1 VQSIVLKIL
10 KEVFMEKEEIF
21 EDLFRAIIDLDESK
35 GREAA
40 NLIIEEKL
48 DPLEGIG
55 KGLSKGMEVIGER
68 FEKLEI
74 YLPELIMAGDVF
86 NAAMEI
92 LEPEILARGK
102 SVAKKGTI
110 VIGTA
115 KGDIHEI
122 GKDIVAMLLKTA
134 GFEVYNLGKDVPT
147 PTFLQEAERAKAD
160 IIGVSALLTTTL
172 LGQKDLIDL
181 LKETGK
187 RSRYIVMVGGGPT
200 SQDWA
205 DKIGADGHGRTA
217 KEAVSVALKL
227 ISKRRERR
235 ND

>member
-1 VQSIVLKIL
+1 MD
-10 KEVFMEKEEIF
+10 KEAIF
-21 EDLFRAIIDLDESK
+21 ENLFNAIVDVDEEKARRS
-35 GREAA
+35 A
-40 NLIIEEKL
+40 NELVKEKL
-48 DPLEGIG
+48 DPLEGIE
-55 KGLSKGMEVIGER
+55 KGLSKGMEVTGER

-102 SVAKKGTI
+102 SVARKGTI

-134 GFEVYNLGKDVPT
+134 GFEVYNLGKDVST
-147 PTFLQEAERAKAD
+147 PTFLQEAEKVKAD

-187 RSRYIVMVGGGPT
+187 RDRYMVMVGGGPT

-205 DKIGADGHGRTA
+205 DKIGADGYGVTA

-227 ISKRRERR
+227 ISKKRA
-235 ND
+235 

>member
-1 VQSIVLKIL
+1 MDR
-10 KEVFMEKEEIF
+10 EAIF
-21 EDLFRAIIDLDESK
+21 EDLFSAIVDVD
-35 GREAA
+35 
-40 NLIIEEKL
+40 EEKARRAADEL
-48 DPLEGIG
+48 VREKIDPLEGIE
-55 KGLSKGMEVIGER
+55 KGLSKGMDVIGEQ
-68 FEKLEI
+68 FEKFEI

-92 LEPEILARGK
+92 LEPEIMARGK
-102 SVAKKGTI
+102 SVARKGTI

-134 GFEVYNLGKDVPT
+134 GFEVHDLGKDVST
-147 PTFLQEAERAKAD
+147 PTFLQEAEKAKAD

-172 LGQKDLIDL
+172 LGQQDLIDL
-181 LKETGK
+181 LKETGN
-187 RSRYIVMVGGGPT
+187 RDRYMVMVGGGPT

-205 DKIGADGHGRTA
+205 DKIGADGYGVTA

-227 ISKRRERR
+227 ISKKRV
-235 ND
+235 

>member
-1 VQSIVLKIL
+1 MG
-10 KEVFMEKEEIF
+10 KEAIF
-21 EDLFRAIIDLDESK
+21 ENLFNAIVGISEERVK
-35 GREAA
+35 KAA
-40 NLIIEEKL
+40 NELVKGKI
-48 DPLEGIG
+48 DPLEGIE

-86 NAAMEI
+86 NSAMEI

-134 GFEVYNLGKDVPT
+134 GFEVHNIGKDVPT
-147 PTFLQEAERAKAD
+147 PTFLQEAEKAKAD

-172 LGQKDLIDL
+172 LGQKNLIDL
-181 LKETGK
+181 LRETGK
-187 RSRYIVMVGGGPT
+187 RNRYIVMVGGGPT

-205 DKIGADGHGRTA
+205 DKIGADGYGRTA

-227 ISKRRERR
+227 ISQKRA
-235 ND
+235 

>member
-1 VQSIVLKIL
+1 MD
-10 KEVFMEKEEIF
+10 KEAIF
-21 EDLFRAIIDLDESK
+21 ENLFNAIVDVDEEKARRS
-35 GREAA
+35 A
-40 NLIIEEKL
+40 NELVKEKL
-48 DPLEGIG
+48 DPLEGIE
-55 KGLSKGMEVIGER
+55 KGLSKGMEVTGER

-102 SVAKKGTI
+102 SVARKGTI

-134 GFEVYNLGKDVPT
+134 GFEVYNLGKDVST
-147 PTFLQEAERAKAD
+147 PTFLQEAEKLKAD

-187 RSRYIVMVGGGPT
+187 RDRYMVMVGGGPT

-205 DKIGADGHGRTA
+205 DKIGADGYGVTA

-227 ISKRRERR
+227 ISKKRA
-235 ND
+235 

>member
-1 VQSIVLKIL
+1 MDR
-10 KEVFMEKEEIF
+10 EAIF
-21 EDLFRAIIDLDESK
+21 EDLFRAIVDVD
-35 GREAA
+35 
-40 NLIIEEKL
+40 EEKARRAADEL
-48 DPLEGIG
+48 VREKIDPLEGIE
-55 KGLSKGMEVIGER
+55 KGLSKGMDVIGEQ
-68 FEKLEI
+68 FEKFEI

-92 LEPEILARGK
+92 LEPEIMARGK
-102 SVAKKGTI
+102 SVARKGTI

-134 GFEVYNLGKDVPT
+134 GFEVHDLGKDVST
-147 PTFLQEAERAKAD
+147 PTFLQEAEKAKAD

-172 LGQKDLIDL
+172 LGQQDLIDL
-181 LKETGK
+181 LKETGN
-187 RSRYIVMVGGGPT
+187 RDRYMVMVGGGPT

-205 DKIGADGHGRTA
+205 DKIGADGYGVTA

-227 ISKRRERR
+227 ISKKRA
-235 ND
+235 

>member
-1 VQSIVLKIL
+1 MG
-10 KEVFMEKEEIF
+10 KEAIF
-21 EDLFRAIIDLDESK
+21 ENLFNAIVGISEERVK
-35 GREAA
+35 KAA
-40 NLIIEEKL
+40 NELVKGKI
-48 DPLEGIG
+48 DPLEGIE

-86 NAAMEI
+86 NSAMEI

-134 GFEVYNLGKDVPT
+134 GFEVHNIGKDVPT
-147 PTFLQEAERAKAD
+147 PTFLQEAEKAKAD

-172 LGQKDLIDL
+172 LGQKNLIDL
-181 LKETGK
+181 LRETG
-187 RSRYIVMVGGGPT
+187 
-200 SQDWA
+200 
-205 DKIGADGHGRTA
+205 
-217 KEAVSVALKL
+217 
-227 ISKRRERR
+227 ISLW
-235 ND
+235 

>member
-1 VQSIVLKIL
+1 MD
-10 KEVFMEKEEIF
+10 KEAIF
-21 EDLFRAIIDLDESK
+21 ENLFNAIVDVDEEKARRS
-35 GREAA
+35 A
-40 NLIIEEKL
+40 NELVKEKL
-48 DPLEGIG
+48 DPLEGIE
-55 KGLSKGMEVIGER
+55 KGLSKGMEVTGER
-68 FEKLEI
+68 FKKLEI

-102 SVAKKGTI
+102 SVARKGTI

-134 GFEVYNLGKDVPT
+134 GFEVYDLGKDVST
-147 PTFLQEAERAKAD
+147 PTFLQEAEKVKAD

-187 RSRYIVMVGGGPT
+187 RDRYMVMVGGGPT

-205 DKIGADGHGRTA
+205 DKIGADGYGVTA

-227 ISKRRERR
+227 ISKKRA
-235 ND
+235 

>member
-1 VQSIVLKIL
+1 MD
-10 KEVFMEKEEIF
+10 KEAIF
-21 EDLFRAIIDLDESK
+21 ENLFNAIVDVDEEKARRS
-35 GREAA
+35 A
-40 NLIIEEKL
+40 NELVKEKL
-48 DPLEGIG
+48 DPLEGIE
-55 KGLSKGMEVIGER
+55 KGLSKGMEVTGER
-68 FEKLEI
+68 FKKLEI

-102 SVAKKGTI
+102 SVARKGTI

-134 GFEVYNLGKDVPT
+134 GFEVYNLGKDVST
-147 PTFLQEAERAKAD
+147 PTFLQEAEKLKAD

-187 RSRYIVMVGGGPT
+187 RDRYMVMVGGGPT

-205 DKIGADGHGRTA
+205 DKIGADGYGVTA

-227 ISKRRERR
+227 ISKKRA
-235 ND
+235 

>member
-1 VQSIVLKIL
+1 MD
-10 KEVFMEKEEIF
+10 KEAIF
-21 EDLFRAIIDLDESK
+21 ENLFNAIVDVDEEKARRS
-35 GREAA
+35 A
-40 NLIIEEKL
+40 NELVKEKL
-48 DPLEGIG
+48 DPLEGIE
-55 KGLSKGMEVIGER
+55 KGLSKGMEVTGER

-102 SVAKKGTI
+102 SVARKGTI

-134 GFEVYNLGKDVPT
+134 GFEVYDLGKDVST
-147 PTFLQEAERAKAD
+147 PTFLQEAEKVKAD

-187 RSRYIVMVGGGPT
+187 RDRYMVMVGGGPT

-205 DKIGADGHGRTA
+205 DKIGADGYGVTA

-227 ISKRRERR
+227 ISKKRA
-235 ND
+235 

>member
-1 VQSIVLKIL
+1 MD
-10 KEVFMEKEEIF
+10 KEAIF
-21 EDLFRAIIDLDESK
+21 ENLFNAIVDVDEEKARRS
-35 GREAA
+35 A
-40 NLIIEEKL
+40 NELVKEKL
-48 DPLEGIG
+48 DPLEGIA
-55 KGLSKGMEVIGER
+55 KGLSKGMEVTGKR

-92 LEPEILARGK
+92 LEPEIMARGK
-102 SVAKKGTI
+102 SVARKGTI

-134 GFEVYNLGKDVPT
+134 GFEVYDLGKDVST
-147 PTFLQEAERAKAD
+147 PTFLQEAEKVKAD

-187 RSRYIVMVGGGPT
+187 RDRYMVMVGGGPT

-205 DKIGADGHGRTA
+205 DKIGADGYGVTA

-227 ISKRRERR
+227 ISKKRA
-235 ND
+235 

>member
-1 VQSIVLKIL
+1 MD
-10 KEVFMEKEEIF
+10 KEAIF
-21 EDLFRAIIDLDESK
+21 ENLFNAIVDVDEEKARRS
-35 GREAA
+35 A
-40 NLIIEEKL
+40 NELVKEKL
-48 DPLEGIG
+48 DPLEGIE
-55 KGLSKGMEVIGER
+55 KGLSKGMEVTGER
-68 FEKLEI
+68 FKKLEI

-92 LEPEILARGK
+92 LEPEIMARGK
-102 SVAKKGTI
+102 SVARKGTI

-134 GFEVYNLGKDVPT
+134 GFEVYNLGKDVST
-147 PTFLQEAERAKAD
+147 PTFLQEAEKLKAD

-187 RSRYIVMVGGGPT
+187 RDRYMVMVGGGPT

-205 DKIGADGHGRTA
+205 DKIGADGYGVTA

-227 ISKRRERR
+227 ISKKRA
-235 ND
+235 

>member
-1 VQSIVLKIL
+1 MD
-10 KEVFMEKEEIF
+10 KEAIF
-21 EDLFRAIIDLDESK
+21 ENLFNAIVDVDEEKARRS
-35 GREAA
+35 A
-40 NLIIEEKL
+40 NELVKEKL
-48 DPLEGIG
+48 DPLEGIE
-55 KGLSKGMEVIGER
+55 KGLSKGMEVTGER
-68 FEKLEI
+68 FKKLEI

-102 SVAKKGTI
+102 SVARKGTI

-134 GFEVYNLGKDVPT
+134 GFEVYNLGKDVST
-147 PTFLQEAERAKAD
+147 PTFLQEAAKVKAD

-187 RSRYIVMVGGGPT
+187 RDRYMVMVGGGPT

-205 DKIGADGHGRTA
+205 DKIGADGYGVTA

-227 ISKRRERR
+227 ISKKRA
-235 ND
+235 

>member
-1 VQSIVLKIL
+1 MDR
-10 KEVFMEKEEIF
+10 EAIF
-21 EDLFRAIIDLDESK
+21 EDLFSAIVDVD
-35 GREAA
+35 
-40 NLIIEEKL
+40 EEKARRAADEL
-48 DPLEGIG
+48 VREKIDPLEGIE
-55 KGLSKGMEVIGER
+55 KGLSKGMDVIGER
-68 FEKLEI
+68 FEKFEI

-86 NAAMEI
+86 NSAMEI
-92 LEPEILARGK
+92 LEPEIMARGK

-110 VIGTA
+110 VLGTA

-122 GKDIVAMLLKTA
+122 GKDIVAMMLKTA
-134 GFEVYNLGKDVPT
+134 GFEVHDLGKDVST
-147 PTFLQEAERAKAD
+147 AGFLQEAEKAKAD

-187 RSRYIVMVGGGPT
+187 RDRYMVMVGGGPT

-205 DKIGADGHGRTA
+205 DKIGADGYGVTA

-227 ISKRRERR
+227 ISKKRA
-235 ND
+235 

>member
-1 VQSIVLKIL
+1 MS
-10 KEVFMEKEEIF
+10 KEAIF
-21 EDLFRAIIDLDESK
+21 EDLFSAIVDVD
-35 GREAA
+35 
-40 NLIIEEKL
+40 EEKVRRAAGEL
-48 DPLEGIG
+48 VKENIDPLEGIE

-68 FEKLEI
+68 FEKFEI

-92 LEPEILARGK
+92 LEPEIMARGK

-134 GFEVYNLGKDVPT
+134 GFEVYNLGKDVST
-147 PTFLQEAERAKAD
+147 AGFLQEAEKAKAD

-187 RSRYIVMVGGGPT
+187 RGRYMVMVGGGPA

-205 DKIGADGHGRTA
+205 DKIGADGYGATA

-227 ISKRRERR
+227 VSKKGA
-235 ND
+235 

>member
-1 VQSIVLKIL
+1 MN
-10 KEVFMEKEEIF
+10 KEAIF
-21 EDLFRAIIDLDESK
+21 EDLFRAIVDVDEEK
-35 GREAA
+35 VREAA
-40 NLIIEEKL
+40 DELVKEKIN
-48 DPLEGIG
+48 PLEGIE
-55 KGLSKGMEVIGER
+55 KGLSKGMDVIGER
-68 FEKLEI
+68 FEKFEI

-86 NAAMEI
+86 NSAMEI
-92 LEPEILARGK
+92 LEPEIMARGK

-110 VIGTA
+110 VLGTA

-134 GFEVYNLGKDVPT
+134 GFEVHDLGKDVST
-147 PTFLQEAERAKAD
+147 PTFLQEAVKAKAD

-181 LKETGK
+181 LKETGN
-187 RSRYIVMVGGGPT
+187 RDRYMVMVGGGPT

-205 DKIGADGHGRTA
+205 DKIGADGYGVTA

-227 ISKRRERR
+227 ISKKRA
-235 ND
+235 

>member
-1 VQSIVLKIL
+1 MDR
-10 KEVFMEKEEIF
+10 EAIF
-21 EDLFRAIIDLDESK
+21 EDLFRAIVDVD
-35 GREAA
+35 
-40 NLIIEEKL
+40 EEKARRAADEL
-48 DPLEGIG
+48 VREKIDPLEGIE
-55 KGLSKGMEVIGER
+55 KGLSKGMDVIGEQ
-68 FEKLEI
+68 FEKFEI

-92 LEPEILARGK
+92 LEPEIMARGK
-102 SVAKKGTI
+102 SVARKGTI

-134 GFEVYNLGKDVPT
+134 GFEVHDLGKDVST
-147 PTFLQEAERAKAD
+147 PTFLQEAEKAKAD

-172 LGQKDLIDL
+172 LGQQDLIDL
-181 LKETGK
+181 LKETGN
-187 RSRYIVMVGGGPT
+187 RDRYMVMVGGGPT

-205 DKIGADGHGRTA
+205 DKIGADGYGVTA

-227 ISKRRERR
+227 ISKKRV
-235 ND
+235 